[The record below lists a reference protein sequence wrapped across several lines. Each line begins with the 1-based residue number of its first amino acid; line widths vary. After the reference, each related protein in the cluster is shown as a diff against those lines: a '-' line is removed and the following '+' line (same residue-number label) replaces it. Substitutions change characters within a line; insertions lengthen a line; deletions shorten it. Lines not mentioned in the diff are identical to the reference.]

1 MNMTSNFSKSLC
13 RKLLPLL
20 SFILLIQ
27 PTTVNAQNP
36 AKYPF
41 QDTSKTIDER
51 VKDLVS
57 RLTLDEKA
65 AQMLHNAPAIKRL
78 GILPYSWWN
87 EALHGVA
94 RTGRATVFPENVGL
108 AATFDEDLVY
118 RIGQA
123 ISDEAWAK
131 YNIAQRLEN
140 YGQYSGITFY
150 APNVNIFR
158 DPRWGRGQETYGE
171 DPFLTSRMGVAYVK
185 GMQGNDPKYLKT
197 AACAKHYVVHS
208 GPEALRHSYD
218 AEPPMKDFMETY
230 VPAFETLVKEGKV
243 ESVMCA
249 YNRTFG
255 KPCCGSSFLLHD
267 LLREKWGFTGYVTTD
282 CWAIQNFYLHHGAAK
297 DSLEAC
303 ALAIK
308 SGVNLNCGN
317 EFNYLPAAVRKGLVT
332 EKEVD
337 EALSQLLRTRFRL
350 GLFDS
355 PNENPYAKIKEEV
368 IGSQQNIDLAYE
380 AAAKSLVLLQNKNN
394 TLPLKKEMKSLY
406 VVGPYAANQDI
417 LLGNYNGV
425 NSRLTTI
432 MQAIV
437 GKVSAGTS
445 VNYRIGVEPSA
456 PNKNSMNYSIDEAAD
471 ADAVVAVFGISGVFE
486 GEEGESTASTS
497 RGDRLD
503 LNLPQNQLDY
513 LRQLKKKC
521 KKPIILV
528 LTGGSPICTPEL
540 ADMVDAILFV
550 WYPGQ
555 EGGRAVADV
564 IFGDVNPSGRLCI
577 TFPKSVSQLPAF
589 EDYSMKG
596 RTYRY
601 MTEEPLYPFG
611 FGLSYTTYNYSN
623 IKTDKDKIK
632 KGQSV
637 QVTATVTNNGKTA
650 GEEVAQLYITDVKA
664 SAPTP
669 LYALKSTKRVKLA
682 PGESKEVTFEVTP
695 QMMELVTVTGD
706 KVIEP
711 GDFKVYIAGSTPSA
725 LSVKLG
731 GAAPVSKTFSLK

>member
-1 MNMTSNFSKSLC
+1 MNNELKVTRTSRWNFQSL
-13 RKLLPLL
+13 LAIILFGL
-20 SFILLIQ
+20 SSV
-27 PTTVNAQNP
+27 TYAQTSV
-36 AKYPF
+36 KYPF
-41 QDTSKTIDER
+41 QDTNKTIDER
-51 VKDLVS
+51 VTDLVS
-57 RLTLDEKA
+57 RLTLEEKA
-65 AQMLHNAPAIKRL
+65 TQMLHDAPAIKRL

-131 YNIAQRLEN
+131 YNIAQRIEN

-171 DPFLTSRMGVAYVK
+171 DPYLTSRMGVAYVK

-255 KPCCGSSFLLHD
+255 KPCCGSSYLLHD

-308 SGVNLNCGN
+308 SGVNLNCGT
-317 EFNYLPAAVRKGLVT
+317 EFNNLPAAVRKGLVT

-337 EALSQLLRTRFRL
+337 AALSQLLRTRFKL

-355 PNENPYAKIKEEV
+355 VNQNPYSKIKEDV
-368 IGSQQNIDLAYE
+368 IGNQKHIDLAYE
-380 AAAKSLVLLQNKNN
+380 AASKSLVLLQNNKSI
-394 TLPLKKEMKSLY
+394 LPLKKDMKSLY
-406 VVGPYAANQDI
+406 VVGPYAASQDV

-425 NSRLTTI
+425 SDHLTTI

-445 VNYRIGVEPSA
+445 VSYRIGVEPSA
-456 PNKNSMNYSIDEAAD
+456 ENKNTMNYSIGEAAD
-471 ADAVVAVFGISGVFE
+471 ADAVVAVFGVSGIFE

-503 LNLPQNQLDY
+503 LNLPKNQLDY
-513 LRQLKKKC
+513 LHELKKKC

-540 ADMVDAILFV
+540 SEIADAILFV

-555 EGGRAVADV
+555 EGGRAVADA

-611 FGLSYTTYNYSN
+611 FGLSYTSYAYSN
-623 IKTDKDKIK
+623 MKIEKEKIK

-637 QVTATVTNNGKTA
+637 KVSATITNTGKAA
-650 GEEVAQLYITDVKA
+650 GEEVAQLYITDLKTSVQ
-664 SAPTP
+664 TP
-669 LYALKSTKRVKLA
+669 IFSLKNMKRIKLA
-682 PGESKEVTFEVTP
+682 AGESKEVSFEVTP
-695 QMMELVTVTGD
+695 QMMELVTETGD
-706 KVIEP
+706 RVIEP
-711 GDFKVYIAGSTPSA
+711 GDFKVYLSGSTPSDLSGKLGA
-725 LSVKLG
+725 ATPVAKIFSVK
-731 GAAPVSKTFSLK
+731 

>member
-1 MNMTSNFSKSLC
+1 M
-13 RKLLPLL
+13 RKIKI
-20 SFILLIQ
+20 ILLGFMFFSFLTAQ
-27 PTTVNAQNP
+27 EKFPFQNP
-36 AKYPF
+36 
-41 QDTSKTIDER
+41 QLSIDER
-51 VKDLVS
+51 VSDLVS
-57 RLTLDEKA
+57 RLTLEEKA
-65 AQMLHNAPAIKRL
+65 TQMLHDAPAIKRL

-94 RTGRATVFPENVGL
+94 RTGRATVFPENIGL
-108 AATFDEDLVY
+108 AATFDENLIF
-118 RIGQA
+118 RIGEA

-131 YNIAQRLEN
+131 FNIAQKLEN
-140 YGQYSGITFY
+140 YTQYSGITFY

-171 DPFLTSRMGVAYVK
+171 DPYLTSRMGTAYVK
-185 GMQGNDPKYLKT
+185 GMQGNDPNYLKT

-218 AEPPMKDFMETY
+218 AEPSMKDFMETY

-255 KPCCGSSFLLHD
+255 KPCCGSSYLLND
-267 LLREKWGFTGYVTTD
+267 LLRKQWGFSGYVTTD
-282 CWAIQNFYLHHGAAK
+282 CWAIQNFYKYHGATK
-297 DSLEAC
+297 DAAEAC

-308 SGVNLNCGN
+308 SGVNLNCGD
-317 EFNYLPAAVRKGLVT
+317 EFNSLPEAVKRGLVT

-337 EALSQLLRTRFRL
+337 VAISQLLRTRFKL
-350 GLFDS
+350 GLFDT
-355 PNENPYAKIKEEV
+355 PNENPYSKIKEEV
-368 IGSQQNIDLAYE
+368 VGCKKHIDLAYE
-380 AAAKSLVLLQNKNN
+380 AAAKSLVLLQNNKNI
-394 TLPLKKEMKSLY
+394 LPLRKDLKSLY
-406 VVGPYAANQDI
+406 VVGPYAASQDV

-425 NSRLTTI
+425 SDRLTTI

-437 GKVSAGTS
+437 GKVSTGTS
-445 VNYRIGVEPSA
+445 VNYRQGVEPSA
-456 PNKNSMNYSIDEAAD
+456 ANKNTMNYSIGEAAV
-471 ADAVVAVFGISGVFE
+471 ADAVVAVFGISGIFE
-486 GEEGESTASTS
+486 GEEGESTASTT

-503 LNLPQNQLDY
+503 LGLPQNQLDY
-513 LRQLKKKC
+513 LRELKKLC

-540 ADMVDAILFV
+540 SEIADAIIFV

-555 EGGRAVADV
+555 EGGRAVADA
-564 IFGDVNPSGRLCI
+564 IFGDVNPSGRLSI
-577 TFPKSVSQLPAF
+577 TFPKSANQLPAF
-589 EDYSMKG
+589 DDYSMKG

-611 FGLSYTTYNYSN
+611 FGLSYTTYGYSN
-623 IKTDKDKIK
+623 IKLDKQKIK

-637 QVTATVTNNGKTA
+637 IASATVTNKGKVS
-650 GEEVAQLYITDVKA
+650 GEEVVQLYITDLKTSVEN
-664 SAPTP
+664 P
-669 LYALKSTKRVKLA
+669 LYALKSMKRIKLN

-695 QMMELVTVTGD
+695 KMMELVTESGD

-711 GDFKVYIAGSTPSA
+711 GEFNVYISGSTPSA
-725 LSVKLG
+725 LSAKLG
-731 GAAPVSKTFSLK
+731 AAVPVSAIFNVK

>member
-1 MNMTSNFSKSLC
+1 MNKIGSIFICFLFTCSISYMQAQINF
-13 RKLLPLL
+13 
-20 SFILLIQ
+20 
-27 PTTVNAQNP
+27 
-36 AKYPF
+36 PF
-41 QDTSKTIDER
+41 QDTNKTIDER
-51 VKDLVS
+51 VTDLVS
-57 RLTLDEKA
+57 RLTLEEKA
-65 AQMLHNAPAIKRL
+65 MQMLHDAPAVKRL
-78 GILPYSWWN
+78 GILPYNWWN

-94 RTGRATVFPENVGL
+94 RTGKATVFPQNVGL
-108 AATFDEDLVY
+108 AATFDEDLVF
-118 RIGQA
+118 RIGEA

-131 YNIAQRLEN
+131 YNMAQSLEN

-171 DPFLTSRMGVAYVK
+171 DPYLTSRMGLAYVK

-208 GPEALRHSYD
+208 GPEALRHSFD

-255 KPCCGSSFLLHD
+255 KPCCGSSYLLND
-267 LLREKWGFTGYVTTD
+267 LLRNQWGFTGYVTTD
-282 CWAIQNFYLHHGAAK
+282 CWAIQNFYKYHGTTKDAA
-297 DSLEAC
+297 EAC

-317 EFNYLPAAVRKGLVT
+317 EFKSLPEAVKRGLIS

-337 EALSQLLRTRFRL
+337 VALSQLLRTRFRL
-350 GLFDS
+350 GLFDAQ
-355 PNENPYAKIKEEV
+355 NKNPYSKIKEDV
-368 IGSQQNIDLAYE
+368 IGNQKHIDLAYE
-380 AAAKSLVLLQNKNN
+380 AASKSLVLLQNNKGI
-394 TLPLKKEMKSLY
+394 LPLKKDMKSLFI
-406 VVGPYAANQDI
+406 VGPYAANQDV

-425 NSRLTTI
+425 SDRLTTI

-445 VNYRIGVEPSA
+445 VNYRQGVEPSA
-456 PNKNSMNYSIDEAAD
+456 ANKNTMNYSIGEAA
-471 ADAVVAVFGISGVFE
+471 ASDAVVAVFGISGIYE
-486 GEEGESTASTS
+486 GEEGESTASTT

-513 LRQLKKKC
+513 LRELKKAC
-521 KKPIILV
+521 KKPIILI

-540 ADMVDAILFV
+540 SEIADVILFA

-555 EGGRAVADV
+555 EGGRAVADA

-577 TFPKSVSQLPAF
+577 TFPKSASQLPAF

-611 FGLSYTTYNYSN
+611 FGLSYTSYTYNN
-623 IKTDKDKIK
+623 IKTDKGIIK
-632 KGQSV
+632 KGQSIKV
-637 QVTATVTNNGKTA
+637 LATVTNTGKVT
-650 GEEVAQLYITDVKA
+650 GEEVVQLYITDLKTSV
-664 SAPTP
+664 PTP
-669 LYALKSTKRVKLA
+669 FFSLKSMKRIKLA
-682 PGESKEVTFEVTP
+682 PGESKEVTFEVSP
-695 QMMELVTVTGD
+695 QMMELVTEKGD

-711 GDFKVYIAGSTPSA
+711 GDFKVFIAGSTPSE

-731 GAAPVSKTFSLK
+731 AAIPVSTIFNVK

>member
-1 MNMTSNFSKSLC
+1 MNKITIFLIGFLFTYSTSYLQAQINF
-13 RKLLPLL
+13 
-20 SFILLIQ
+20 
-27 PTTVNAQNP
+27 
-36 AKYPF
+36 PF
-41 QDTSKTIDER
+41 QDTNKTTNER
-51 VKDLVS
+51 VTDLVS
-57 RLTLDEKA
+57 RLTLEEKA
-65 AQMLHNAPAIKRL
+65 MQMLHNAPAVERL
-78 GILPYSWWN
+78 GIVPYSWWN

-94 RTGRATVFPENVGL
+94 RTGRATVFPQNIGL
-108 AATFDEDLVY
+108 AATFDEDLLF
-118 RIGQA
+118 RIGEA

-131 YNIAQRLEN
+131 YNLAQSLEN

-171 DPFLTSRMGVAYVK
+171 DPYLTSRMGLAYVK
-185 GMQGNDPKYLKT
+185 GMQGNDPNFLKT

-208 GPEALRHSYD
+208 GPEALRHSFD

-255 KPCCGSSFLLHD
+255 KPCCGSSYLLND
-267 LLREKWGFTGYVTTD
+267 LLRNQWGFTGYVTTD
-282 CWAIQNFYLHHGAAK
+282 CFAIQNFYKYHGATK
-297 DSLEAC
+297 DAAEAC

-308 SGVNLNCGN
+308 SGVNLNCGD
-317 EFNYLPAAVRKGLVT
+317 EFKSLPEAVKRGLIT

-350 GLFDS
+350 GLFD
-355 PNENPYAKIKEEV
+355 PQNKNPYSKIKADV
-368 IGSQQNIDLAYE
+368 IGNQKHIDLAYE
-380 AAAKSLVLLQNKNN
+380 AAAKSLVLLQNNKGI
-394 TLPLKKEMKSLY
+394 LPLKKDMKSLY
-406 VVGPYAANQDI
+406 VVGPFAANQDV

-425 NSRLTTI
+425 SDRLTTV

-445 VNYRIGVEPSA
+445 VNYRQGVEPSA
-456 PNKNSMNYSIDEAAD
+456 ANKNTMNYSIGEASS
-471 ADAVVAVFGISGVFE
+471 ADAVVAVFGISGIYE
-486 GEEGESTASTS
+486 GEEGESTASTT

-513 LRQLKKKC
+513 LRELKKEC

-540 ADMVDAILFV
+540 SEIADVILFA

-555 EGGRAVADV
+555 EGGRAVADA
-564 IFGDVNPSGRLCI
+564 IFGDINPSGRLSI
-577 TFPKSVSQLPAF
+577 TFPKSVNQLPTF

-601 MTEEPLYPFG
+601 MTDEPLYPFG
-611 FGLSYTTYNYSN
+611 FGLSYTSYTYNN
-623 IKTDKDKIK
+623 IKTDKVKVK
-632 KGQSV
+632 RGQSV
-637 QVTATVTNNGKTA
+637 KVSATVTNAGKA
-650 GEEVAQLYITDVKA
+650 SGEEVVQLYITDLKTSVP
-664 SAPTP
+664 API
-669 LYALKSTKRVKLA
+669 YSLKSMKRIKLA
-682 PGESKEVTFEVTP
+682 AGESKVVTFDITP
-695 QMMELVTVTGD
+695 QMMELVTENGN

-711 GDFKVYIAGSTPSA
+711 GDFRVYVAGSTPSELSKKLGA
-725 LSVKLG
+725 AIPISTIFSVK
-731 GAAPVSKTFSLK
+731 

>member
-1 MNMTSNFSKSLC
+1 MNMTSNFSKTFC

-20 SFILLIQ
+20 GFILLIQ
-27 PTTVNAQNP
+27 PSAVNAQN
-36 AKYPF
+36 AVKYPF

-65 AQMLHNAPAIKRL
+65 GQMLHNAPAIKRL

-394 TLPLKKEMKSLY
+394 TLPLKKDMKSLY

-486 GEEGESTASTS
+486 GEEGESTASIS

-555 EGGRAVADV
+555 EGGHAVADV

-611 FGLSYTTYNYSN
+611 FGLSYTNYSYSN

-637 QVTATVTNNGKTA
+637 QVTATITNTGKTA

-669 LYALKSTKRVKLA
+669 LYALKGTKRVKLA
-682 PGESKEVTFEVTP
+682 PGESKEVSFEVTP
-695 QMMELVTVTGD
+695 QMMELVTVTGE

-711 GDFKVYIAGSTPSA
+711 GDFNVYIAGSTPSA

-731 GAAPVSKTFSLK
+731 GAAPVSKTFSVK

>member
-1 MNMTSNFSKSLC
+1 MYTQLTVSVKRNVIFRITFV
-13 RKLLPLL
+13 LLLL
-20 SFILLIQ
+20 TNTVYSQ
-27 PTTVNAQNP
+27 PVV
-36 AKYPF
+36 KYPF
-41 QDTSKTIDER
+41 QDTQKTIDER
-51 VKDLVS
+51 ISDLVS
-57 RLTLDEKA
+57 RLTLEEKA
-65 AQMLHNAPAIKRL
+65 TQMLHNAPAIQRL
-78 GILPYSWWN
+78 GILPFSWWN
-87 EALHGVA
+87 ESLHGVA
-94 RTGRATVFPENVGL
+94 RNGRATVFPENVGL

-171 DPFLTSRMGVAYVK
+171 DPYLTSRMGVAYVK

-208 GPEALRHSYD
+208 GPEALRHTID

-255 KPCCGSSFLLHD
+255 KPCCGSSYLLND
-267 LLREKWGFTGYVTTD
+267 LLRKQWGFTGYVTTD
-282 CWAIQNFYLHHGAAK
+282 CWAIHDFYESNGAAK
-297 DSLEAC
+297 NAAEAC

-308 SGVNLNCGN
+308 SGVNLNCGD
-317 EFNYLPAAVRKGLVT
+317 EFNSLPLAVKQGLIT
-332 EKEVD
+332 EKEVNA
-337 EALSQLLRTRFRL
+337 ALSQLLRTRFRL
-350 GLFDS
+350 GLFD
-355 PNENPYAKIKEEV
+355 PQNQNPYSKIGEEV
-368 IGSQQNIDLAYE
+368 IGCQKHIDLAYE
-380 AAAKSLVLLQNKNN
+380 AAAKSLVLLQNNHN
-394 TLPLKKEMKSLY
+394 ILPLQKNLKSLF
-406 VVGPYAANQDI
+406 VVGPYAASQDI

-425 NSRLTTI
+425 SDRLTTI

-445 VNYRIGVEPSA
+445 VAYRIGVEPSVA
-456 PNKNSMNYSIDEAAD
+456 NKNSMNYSIGEASA

-486 GEEGESTASTS
+486 GEEGESTASTT

-503 LNLPQNQLDY
+503 LGLPQNQLDY
-513 LRQLKKKC
+513 LRQLKKEC

-528 LTGGSPICTPEL
+528 LTGGSPIATPEL
-540 ADMVDAILFV
+540 SEIADAILFV

-555 EGGRAVADV
+555 EGGLAVADA

-577 TFPKSVSQLPAF
+577 TFPKSAGQLPPF

-611 FGLSYTTYNYSN
+611 FGLSYTSFAYSN
-623 IKTDKDKIK
+623 MKIDKEKIK

-637 QVTATVTNNGKTA
+637 HVSATITNTGKES
-650 GEEVAQLYITDVKA
+650 GEEVAQLYMTDLKT
-664 SAPTP
+664 SISTP
-669 LYALKSTKRVKLA
+669 IFALKSMKRIKLK
-682 PGESKEVTFEVTP
+682 PGDSQEVSFEVTP
-695 QMMELVTVTGD
+695 KMMELVTETGER
-706 KVIEP
+706 VIEP
-711 GDFKVYIAGSTPSA
+711 GAFKVTISGSSPSN
-725 LSVKLG
+725 LSLKLG
-731 GAAPVSKTFSLK
+731 AAIPVTGIFKINK

>member
-1 MNMTSNFSKSLC
+1 MNLFFRNLKIDIFAAL
-13 RKLLPLL
+13 
-20 SFILLIQ
+20 ILLGASLSAQ
-27 PTTVNAQNP
+27 PVVR
-36 AKYPF
+36 YPF
-41 QDTSKTIDER
+41 QDTKKTIDER
-51 VKDLVS
+51 VVDLVS
-57 RLTLDEKA
+57 RLSLEEKA
-65 AQMLHNAPAIKRL
+65 AQMLNDAPAIKRL
-78 GILPYSWWN
+78 DILPYSWWN

-108 AATFDEDLVY
+108 AATFDEDLIY
-118 RIGQA
+118 RIGEA

-131 YNIAQRLEN
+131 YNIAQRIEN
-140 YGQYSGITFY
+140 YSQYTGITFY

-171 DPFLTSRMGVAYVK
+171 DPYLTSRMGVAYVK

-208 GPEALRHSYD
+208 GPEALRHSFD

-255 KPCCGSSFLLHD
+255 KPCCGSSYLLHD
-267 LLREKWGFTGYVTTD
+267 LLRQKWGFTGYVTTD
-282 CWAIQNFYLHHGAAK
+282 CSAIQDFYKSQGVSNDEA
-297 DSLEAC
+297 EAC

-308 SGVNLNCGN
+308 SGVNLNCGD
-317 EFNYLPAAVRKGLVT
+317 EFKSLPEAVKRGLVT

-337 EALSQLLRTRFRL
+337 AALSQLLRTRFRL
-350 GLFDS
+350 GLFDQQ
-355 PNENPYAKIKEEV
+355 NQNPYSKIKEDV
-368 IGSQQNIDLAYE
+368 IGCQKHIDLAYE
-380 AAAKSLVLLQNKNN
+380 AAAKSLVLLQNKKNL
-394 TLPLKKEMKSLY
+394 LPLKKDIKSLY
-406 VVGPYAANQDI
+406 VVGPYAASQDV

-425 NSRLTTI
+425 NDRLTTVL
-432 MQAIV
+432 QAVV

-456 PNKNSMNYSIDEAAD
+456 ANKNSMNYSIGEAAA

-486 GEEGESTASTS
+486 GEEGESTASTAH
-497 RGDRLD
+497 GDRLD
-503 LNLPQNQLDY
+503 LGLPQNQLDY
-513 LRQLKKKC
+513 LRLLKKKC

-540 ADMVDAILFV
+540 SEIADAILFI

-555 EGGRAVADV
+555 EGGRAVADA

-577 TFPKSVSQLPAF
+577 TFPKSTGQLPAF

-611 FGLSYTTYNYSN
+611 FGLSYTSFAYSN
-623 IKTDKDKIK
+623 LTMDKLKIR

-637 QVTATVTNNGKTA
+637 KVSATITNNGKTS
-650 GEEVAQLYITDVKA
+650 GEEVAQLYITDLKTSVT
-664 SAPTP
+664 TP
-669 LYALKSTKRVKLA
+669 LFSLKSMKRLQLK
-682 PGESKEVTFEVTP
+682 PGESKEVSFEVTP
-695 QMMELVTVTGD
+695 AMMELVIESGD

-711 GDFKVYIAGSTPSA
+711 GDFKVYISGSSPSE
-725 LSVKLG
+725 LSQRL
-731 GAAPVSKTFSLK
+731 GAATPASGVFNVK

>member
-1 MNMTSNFSKSLC
+1 MKNELISARSFRWNC
-13 RKLLPLL
+13 KLPMIV
-20 SFILLIQ
+20 ILFVL
-27 PTTVNAQNP
+27 TGAAYAQSV
-36 AKYPF
+36 AKFPF
-41 QDTSKTIDER
+41 QDTNKTIDER
-51 VKDLVS
+51 VTDLVS
-57 RLTLDEKA
+57 RLTLEEKA
-65 AQMLHNAPAIKRL
+65 TQMLHDAPAIKRL
-78 GILPYSWWN
+78 SILPYSWWN

-140 YGQYSGITFY
+140 YSQYSGVTFY

-171 DPFLTSRMGVAYVK
+171 DPYLTSRMGVAYVK

-255 KPCCGSSFLLHD
+255 KPCCGSSYLLHD
-267 LLREKWGFTGYVTTD
+267 LLREKWGFSGFVTTD
-282 CWAIQNFYLHHGAAK
+282 CWAIRNFYKYHGAAN
-297 DSLEAC
+297 DAAEAC

-308 SGVNLNCGN
+308 SGVNLNCGD
-317 EFNYLPAAVRKGLVT
+317 EFNSLPEAVKRGLVT

-337 EALSQLLRTRFRL
+337 AALSQLLRTRFKL
-350 GLFDS
+350 GLFD
-355 PNENPYAKIKEEV
+355 PQNQNPYSKIKEDV
-368 IGSQQNIDLAYE
+368 IGNQQHIDLAYE
-380 AAAKSLVLLQNKNN
+380 AAAKSLVLLQNNKSI
-394 TLPLKKEMKSLY
+394 LPLKKDMKSLY
-406 VVGPYAANQDI
+406 VVGPYAASQDV

-425 NSRLTTI
+425 SDRLTTI

-445 VNYRIGVEPSA
+445 VGYRIGVEPSA
-456 PNKNSMNYSIDEAAD
+456 VNKNTMNYSIEEAAA
-471 ADAVVAVFGISGVFE
+471 ADAVVAVFGVSGIFE

-513 LRQLKKKC
+513 LRELKKTC

-540 ADMVDAILFV
+540 SEIADAILFV

-555 EGGRAVADV
+555 EGGRAVADA

-611 FGLSYTTYNYSN
+611 FGLSYTSYAYSDMK
-623 IKTDKDKIK
+623 IEKEKIK

-637 QVTATVTNNGKTA
+637 KVSATVTNTGKA
-650 GEEVAQLYITDVKA
+650 SGEEVAQLYITDLKTSV
-664 SAPTP
+664 STPTFS
-669 LYALKSTKRVKLA
+669 LKSMKRVKLA
-682 PGESKEVTFEVTP
+682 AGESKEVSFEVTP
-695 QMMELVTVTGD
+695 QMMELVTEIGD
-706 KVIEP
+706 RVIEP
-711 GDFKVYIAGSTPSA
+711 GDFKVYISGSTPSE
-725 LSVKLG
+725 LSGKLG
-731 GAAPVSKTFSLK
+731 AAVSVSKIFSVR

>member
-1 MNMTSNFSKSLC
+1 MNMTSYFSKSIC

-20 SFILLIQ
+20 GFILLIQ
-27 PTTVNAQNP
+27 PTTVTAQNP
-36 AKYPF
+36 VKYPF

-337 EALSQLLRTRFRL
+337 GALSQLLRTRFRL

-394 TLPLKKEMKSLY
+394 TLPLKKDMKSLY

-637 QVTATVTNNGKTA
+637 QVTATVTNTGKTA

-669 LYALKSTKRVKLA
+669 LYALKGTKRVKLA
-682 PGESKEVTFEVTP
+682 PGESKEVSFEVTP
-695 QMMELVTVTGD
+695 QMMELVTITGD
-706 KVIEP
+706 KIIEP
-711 GDFKVYIAGSTPSA
+711 GDFNVYIAGSTPSA
-725 LSVKLG
+725 LSFKLG
-731 GAAPVSKTFSLK
+731 GAAPVSKTFSVK

>member
-1 MNMTSNFSKSLC
+1 MNMTSNFSKSIC

-20 SFILLIQ
+20 GFILLIQ
-27 PTTVNAQNP
+27 PTTVNAQSP

-317 EFNYLPAAVRKGLVT
+317 EFNYLPATVRKGLVT

-394 TLPLKKEMKSLY
+394 TLPLKKDMKSLY

-555 EGGRAVADV
+555 EGGHAVADV

-637 QVTATVTNNGKTA
+637 QVTATVTNTGKTA

-669 LYALKSTKRVKLA
+669 LYALKGTKRVKLA
-682 PGESKEVTFEVTP
+682 QGESKEVSFEVTP
-695 QMMELVTVTGD
+695 QMMELVTVTGE

-731 GAAPVSKTFSLK
+731 GAAPVSKTFSVK

>member
-1 MNMTSNFSKSLC
+1 MK
-13 RKLLPLL
+13 KLYG
-20 SFILLIQ
+20 ILIVLFVICSYISAQ
-27 PTTVNAQNP
+27 TVV
-36 AKYPF
+36 KFPF
-41 QDTSKTIDER
+41 QDTNKSIDER
-51 VKDLVS
+51 VADLVS
-57 RLTLDEKA
+57 RLTLAEKST
-65 AQMLHNAPAIKRL
+65 QMLHDAPAIKRL
-78 GILPYSWWN
+78 NILPYSWWN

-94 RTGRATVFPENVGL
+94 RTGKATVFPENVGL
-108 AATFDEDLVY
+108 AATFDEDLIY
-118 RIGQA
+118 RIGEA

-171 DPFLTSRMGVAYVK
+171 DPYLTSRMGVAYVK

-208 GPEALRHSYD
+208 GPEALRHSFD

-255 KPCCGSSFLLHD
+255 KPCCGSSYLLND
-267 LLREKWGFTGYVTTD
+267 LLRKQWGFTGYVTTD
-282 CWAIQNFYLHHGAAK
+282 CWAIQNFYKFHGAAK
-297 DSLEAC
+297 DAAEAC

-317 EFNYLPAAVRKGLVT
+317 EFNSLPEAVKQGLVT

-337 EALSQLLRTRFRL
+337 AALSQLLRTRFRL
-350 GLFDS
+350 GLFDLQ
-355 PNENPYAKIKEEV
+355 NQNPYSKIKEDV
-368 IGSQQNIDLAYE
+368 IGSQKHIDLAYE
-380 AAAKSLVLLQNKNN
+380 AAAKSLVLLQNKKNI
-394 TLPLKKEMKSLY
+394 LPLKKDLKSLY
-406 VVGPYAANQDI
+406 IVGPYAASQDV

-425 NSRLTTI
+425 SDRLTTV

-437 GKVSAGTS
+437 GKVSTGTS

-456 PNKNSMNYSIDEAAD
+456 ANKNSMNYSLGEASSAD
-471 ADAVVAVFGISGVFE
+471 VVVAVFGISGLFE
-486 GEEGESTASTS
+486 GEEGESTASSTN
-497 RGDRLD
+497 GDRLD
-503 LNLPQNQLDY
+503 LGLPQNQLEY
-513 LRQLKKKC
+513 LRQLKKEC

-540 ADMVDAILFV
+540 SEIADAILFV

-555 EGGRAVADV
+555 EGGLAVADA
-564 IFGDVNPSGRLCI
+564 IFGDVNPSGRLSI
-577 TFPKSVSQLPAF
+577 TFPKSASQLPAF

-611 FGLSYTTYNYSN
+611 FGLSYTSYAYSN
-623 IKTDKDKIK
+623 MKLDKEKIK

-637 QVTATVTNNGKTA
+637 KASATITNNGKTR
-650 GEEVAQLYITDVKA
+650 GEEVAQLYITDLKTSV
-664 SAPTP
+664 STP
-669 LYALKSTKRVKLA
+669 IFALKGMKRIKLS
-682 PGESKEVTFEVTP
+682 PGESQEVSFEVTP
-695 QMMELVTVTGD
+695 SMMELVTETGD
-706 KVIEP
+706 RVIEP
-711 GDFKVYIAGSTPSA
+711 GDFKVYIAGSSPSD
-725 LSVKLG
+725 LSTKLG
-731 GAAPVSKTFSLK
+731 AAMPVSSIFNVK